1 MSLHA
6 AYSEPSDEER
16 LTSPSDRQTSMDRNS
31 RRRSTRACDQCR
43 RTKSKC
49 ERDKSASAKQPC
61 RGCAALGLSCTYAGP
76 SHKRGPPKGYILAI
90 ERRLHQVEALLGT
103 IIGSDDPRAN
113 GILQDLSQ
121 DKLASQII
129 QRVDV
134 GPFGPKGRVAHPF
147 GSTKEDFLAS
157 IMTGVSEDPSGSSK
171 DGRTRSDSLAL
182 VSPSSSWQD
191 SLQRLLLPRAS
202 ATAFSHNDTATE
214 MTGTS
219 TPDPR
224 ARRAS
229 FPLMSNNVTF
239 PAKAPSI
246 SPMVS
251 LSSLAS
257 FPSENGSERVGWESL
272 EGLERIDSES
282 ADSEDLEVRMPPKI
296 DDVYVDQD
304 GQLRMASRI
313 SGLQL
318 LHQCQSILTGR
329 REGHFEYP
337 WRSGTPGAGVNAAAT
352 SLCAT
357 PTEQQQRSMIQLYS
371 EYVHPMFPIVSRSTF
386 ATLYSQKLS
395 SVTQASL
402 HSSDLATVS
411 FNALLLSVFAN
422 ACRCADV
429 TSSDNDG
436 SDYAS
441 EAVRLIYSVHGR
453 SHPLLCQALLLLGYY
468 SVGMGVV
475 EAAWMYIGM
484 AVRMAEALGIHRT
497 AEELAPSGH
506 GVLTI
511 EDQQMRQQIWSGC
524 LVADR
529 YMAVL
534 LGRPSAIQLSAFD
547 VAPVDISQSREEGV
561 FYSPLHVD
569 HRVQL
574 GNEST
579 ALLCFNASRSLSCII
594 GSVMDELYP
603 ITQPP
608 KSHLER
614 RAKHLE
620 YRLSQWRQLL
630 PSALLFDQ
638 SRIGVLPPP
647 CVLELHL
654 QYWRTVILLHRAF
667 IHGPLTRGFYSG
679 PDSMQSKA
687 LATCRDAAGQI
698 SSIVAMMQNQP
709 SRFSSAFVPGYL
721 LCVGVVDVLTL
732 TILHHDEAASAR
744 LRSTLAALQRIE
756 TTWPMACVVRSSLD
770 RAMSNTASASID
782 TLRSPMTLRHK
793 RSAREV
799 FADDET
805 VGGAKKMSDRQS
817 PTSDYMK
824 NPESGFDT
832 LGRMVGLD
840 TGLGF
845 ITSQPYSGYLYRGP
859 QLGSSAVSSFPG
871 MTYSPDSFSTVAPP
885 ATSFGLW

>member
-1 MSLHA
+1 
-6 AYSEPSDEER
+6 
-16 LTSPSDRQTSMDRNS
+16 
-31 RRRSTRACDQCR
+31 
-43 RTKSKC
+43 
-49 ERDKSASAKQPC
+49 
-61 RGCAALGLSCTYAGP
+61 
-76 SHKRGPPKGYILAI
+76 
-90 ERRLHQVEALLGT
+90 
-103 IIGSDDPRAN
+103 
-113 GILQDLSQ
+113 
-121 DKLASQII
+121 
-129 QRVDV
+129 
-134 GPFGPKGRVAHPF
+134 
-147 GSTKEDFLAS
+147 
-157 IMTGVSEDPSGSSK
+157 MTGVSEDPSGSSK

-257 FPSENGSERVGWESL
+257 FPSENGSERVGWENL

-386 ATLYSQKLS
+386 ATLYSQNFRSRSANLYVTFIPSLYYPDVGAPQIQFTDDPTRSFVKLYYCLGI
-395 SVTQASL
+395 TA
-402 HSSDLATVS
+402 LAWICLAADID
-411 FNALLLSVFAN
+411 NAL
-422 ACRCADV
+422 
-429 TSSDNDG
+429 
-436 SDYAS
+436 
-441 EAVRLIYSVHGR
+441 
-453 SHPLLCQALLLLGYY
+453 
-468 SVGMGVV
+468 
-475 EAAWMYIGM
+475 GM

-654 QYWRTVILLHRAF
+654 QYWRTVILLHRA
-667 IHGPLTRGFYSG
+667 LGFYSG

-698 SSIVAMMQNQP
+698 SSM
-709 SRFSSAFVPGYL
+709 FSSAFVPGYL

-824 NPESGFDT
+824 NPENGFDT

-885 ATSFGLW
+885 ATSFGLCLDARRIERITFCSPDWPVAPNNDLFNHYYGGTASIIGYLIFAALVLRLCLQPGDAMTLPLQYRLVSSGDLPYSFVAFVSLVSWPVEVLLQMDMGFPTWVSLLKSCTALEWYYLQYVYCLSAIVFF